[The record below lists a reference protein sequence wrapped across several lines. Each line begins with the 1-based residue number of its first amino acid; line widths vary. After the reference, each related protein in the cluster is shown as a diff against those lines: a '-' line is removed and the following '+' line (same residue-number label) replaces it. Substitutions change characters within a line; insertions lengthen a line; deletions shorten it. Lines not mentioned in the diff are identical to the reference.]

1 MKRTLLAARNGYIDP
16 KTCDS
21 TVGFRVTKYK
31 YSHKKGAKWNYS
43 ADVSLSDC
51 NRKIEWNI
59 TVDAFGL
66 TKLDNAI
73 EILQDARDAIVNA
86 MGKK

>member
-1 MKRTLLAARNGYIDP
+1 MKRILLAARIGYIDP
-16 KTCDS
+16 KACDS

-31 YSHKKGAKWNYS
+31 YSHKKGAKWTYS

-73 EILQDARDAIVNA
+73 EILQDARYAIVNA
-86 MGKK
+86 TGKK

>member
-1 MKRTLLAARNGYIDP
+1 MKRTLLAARIGYINP
-16 KTCDS
+16 KACDS
-21 TVGFRVTKYK
+21 TAGFRVTKYK
-31 YSHKKGAKWNYS
+31 YSHKKSAKWAYG
-43 ADVSLSDC
+43 AIVALSDC
-51 NRKIEWNI
+51 NRKIEWDLS
-59 TVDAFGL
+59 VDAFGL